1 MLPTASKRARL
12 PLSQATVLRPRA
24 GAPAFAGLFLITFS
38 TLMYEVLL
46 TRIFSVTMWYHFA
59 FVAVSVALFGMTAGA
74 LIVHLFPKW
83 FDGRRLRDQLAV
95 CSLLFSL
102 SVVGSFLLH
111 LQLPVDPKWTLEG
124 VSSAALTYAI
134 IAVPFTFSGVV
145 VCLTLTRFHT
155 QVSGLYA
162 ADLAGAAL
170 GAITLVWLLDVL
182 EDGPSAVLAVG
193 AFAAAGAACY
203 AAGAGWRRFV
213 LPATA
218 LATVVL
224 GGLALGNAVAARDED
239 AFLRIVRVKGFDESM
254 PLYETWNAFSRIQV
268 IGNPEALSQVSASGA
283 DGEPPR
289 VRRLG
294 MTIDATAGT
303 TLTSYNGDPESV
315 AFLQDDVVSLAHRI
329 RPHSRVLLIGVGG
342 GYEVLLSLSVGH
354 PSITAVEMNGAIL
367 DAVNG
372 RYGDFTGH
380 LDRQPGVRFVNDEG
394 RAFVE
399 RTDDRYDILQIPF
412 TDTWAATGAGA
423 FALSENGL
431 YTVDAWG
438 TFYDHLSD
446 DGVLTVTRWYLGEA
460 PVEAYRLT
468 ALAAEALRRSGVE
481 RPREHIMLVKS
492 RDSLP
497 GVAVANILIGKRPF
511 SEADIAAV
519 EKVSRDLLWEVMLAP
534 GRTGPNPLFAE
545 IVDAEDV
552 SSVDV
557 GLPVDIRPPTDDR
570 PFFFQMVGFSDLFD
584 TSLYGGLNDYL
595 ARPVLVLFSLTVAVL
610 ALTAVCIVL
619 PLVLTSRRIRIT
631 STLPLLIFFCAI
643 GLGFLLIEI
652 AQMQRLILFLGHPT
666 YGLSVVL
673 FSLLLFSGIGSLAS
687 ERIVAVT
694 PNPGVRPSALWPLAA
709 LLAVLVVFAFVT
721 PAVIDGAYGQTT
733 PLRIASAVALVA
745 PMAFLMGMPFPL
757 GMKIASLRPDA
768 PTAFFW
774 GINGATSVCASVLAV
789 AISMGWGI
797 SMAFWAGCFAYAV
810 AAAALAFVVL
820 RQPTPLAVAAV

>member
-1 MLPTASKRARL
+1 M
-12 PLSQATVLRPRA
+12 SQAAILRPRA
-24 GAPAFAGLFLITFS
+24 GAPAFAGLFLTTFS

-83 FDGRRLRDQLAV
+83 FAERRLRDHLALS
-95 CSLLFSL
+95 SLLFSL
-102 SVVGSFLLH
+102 SIVASFLVH

-134 IAVPFTFSGVV
+134 IAVPFTFSGIV
-145 VCLTLTRFHT
+145 VCLTLTRFST

-170 GAITLVWLLDVL
+170 GAITLVWLLDLL

-203 AAGAGWRRFV
+203 AAGAGWRFA
-213 LPATA
+213 LPAA
-218 LATVVL
+218 GIAAVVL
-224 GGLALGNAVAARDED
+224 GGLAAGNAVAARHEE
-239 AFLRIVRVKGFDESM
+239 AFLRIVHVKGVDEGR

-268 IGNPEALSQVSASGA
+268 AGDPDALSQVSATGS
-283 DGEPPR
+283 DGSP
-289 VRRLG
+289 VIRRLA

-303 TLTSYNGDPESV
+303 TLTSYDGDPASV
-315 AFLQDDVVSLAHRI
+315 AFLQDDIVALGHHV
-329 RPHSRVLLIGVGG
+329 RPRSKVLLIGTGG
-342 GYEVLLSLSVGH
+342 GFEVLLSLSIGH

-367 DAVNG
+367 DAVNR

-399 RTDDRYDILQIPF
+399 RSGERYDIIQVPF

-431 YTVDAWG
+431 YTVEAWE

-446 DGVLTVTRWYLGEA
+446 DGLLTVTRWHLTDT
-460 PVEAYRLT
+460 PIEAYRLT
-468 ALAAEALRRSGVE
+468 ALAAETLRRSGVE
-481 RPREHIMLVKS
+481 RPRDHIVLVKS
-492 RDSLP
+492 ADTLP
-497 GVAVANILIGKRPF
+497 GVAVANVLVGRKPF
-511 SEADIAAV
+511 SAADIATV
-519 EKVSRDLLWEVMLAP
+519 ERVSADHHWEVLLTPQDA
-534 GRTGPNPLFAE
+534 GRNPLFAE
-545 IVDAEDV
+545 IVQAEDV

-570 PFFFQMVGFSDLFD
+570 PFFFQMVAFGDLFD
-584 TSLYGGLNDYL
+584 RALYNGLNDYL
-595 ARPVLVLFSLTVAVL
+595 ARPVLVLFALSVAVL
-610 ALTAVCIVL
+610 GLTALCILL
-619 PLVLTSRRIRIT
+619 PLIVTSRRIAIT
-631 STLPLLIFFCAI
+631 STLPFVVFFCAI

-687 ERIVAVT
+687 DRIVAVT
-694 PNPGVRPSALWPLAA
+694 ANPGVRPVALLPVAA
-709 LLAVLVVFAFVT
+709 LLAVLVAFAFLT
-721 PAVIDGAYGQTT
+721 PAAIDAFHAQTT
-733 PLRIASAVALVA
+733 PLRIAGAVALLA
-745 PMAFLMGMPFPL
+745 PMAFLMGMPFPV
-757 GMKIASLRPDA
+757 GMKVASLRPDA

-797 SMAFWAGCFAYAV
+797 SMAFWAGCLAYAV
-810 AAAALAFVVL
+810 AAVALA
-820 RQPTPLAVAAV
+820 LAVVRLRHA

>member
-1 MLPTASKRARL
+1 M
-12 PLSQATVLRPRA
+12 SQAAALGPRA
-24 GAPAFAGLFLITFS
+24 GVAAFAGLFLTTFS

-74 LIVHLFPKW
+74 LMVHLFPRW
-83 FDGRRLRDQLAV
+83 FEGRWLRDGLAA

-102 SVVGSFLLH
+102 TIVASFLLH

-145 VCLTLTRFHT
+145 VCLTLTRFSR

-170 GAITLVWLLDVL
+170 GAIALVWLLDVL

-203 AAGAGWRRFV
+203 AAGAGWRRV
-213 LPATA
+213 ALPAA
-218 LATVVL
+218 AIAVAVLA
-224 GGLALGNAVAARDED
+224 GLAAANAYAARHEE
-239 AFLRIVRVKGFDESM
+239 AFLRIVHVKGADEGR
-254 PLYETWNAFSRIQV
+254 PLFETWNAFSRIRV
-268 IGNPEALSQVSASGA
+268 TGDPDALSQVSASGA
-283 DGEPPR
+283 SGDPP
-289 VRRLG
+289 VLRRLG

-303 TLTSYNGDPESV
+303 TLTSYNGDPASV
-315 AFLQDDVVSLAHRI
+315 AFLQDDIVSLAHHL
-329 RPHSRVLLIGVGG
+329 RPDSRVLIIGVGG
-342 GYEVLLSLSVGH
+342 GFEVLLSLSAGQ

-367 DAVNG
+367 DALNG
-372 RYGDFTGH
+372 RFGDFTGH
-380 LDRQPGVRFVNDEG
+380 LDQQPGVHFVNDEG

-399 RTDDRYDILQIPF
+399 RSDERYDILQIPF

-431 YTVDAWG
+431 YTVEAWE
-438 TFYDHLSD
+438 TFLDHLSD
-446 DGVLTVTRWYLGEA
+446 HGVLTVTRWYLSDA
-460 PVEAYRLT
+460 PIEAYRLT
-468 ALAAEALRRSGVE
+468 ALAAEALRRSGVAD
-481 RPREHIMLVKS
+481 PRAHIMLVKS

-497 GVAVANILIGKRPF
+497 GVAVANILVSRQPF
-511 SEADIAAV
+511 PASDIAAV
-519 EKVSRDLLWEVMLAP
+519 EQISDDHSWEAMLAP
-534 GRTGPNPLFAE
+534 GRTGSNPHFAE
-545 IVDAEDV
+545 IVDAKDV
-552 SSVDV
+552 ASVDV

-570 PFFFQMVGFSDLFD
+570 PFFFQMVGFDDLFD

-595 ARPVLVLFSLTVAVL
+595 ARPVLVLFSLSVAVL
-610 ALTAVCIVL
+610 GLTALCIVL
-619 PLVLTSRRIRIT
+619 PLVLTSRRIAIVR
-631 STLPLLIFFCAI
+631 SLPLLVFFCAI

-652 AQMQRLILFLGHPT
+652 AEMQRLILFLGHPT

-687 ERIVAVT
+687 ERAVSIGA
-694 PNPGVRPSALWPLAA
+694 NPGVRPSALWPVAA
-709 LLAVLVVFAFVT
+709 LLTVLLAFAFVT
-721 PAVIDGAYGQTT
+721 PAAIDALRGEAT
-733 PLRIASAVALVA
+733 PLRIASAVGLLA

-757 GMKIASLRPDA
+757 GMKVAALRPEA

-774 GINGATSVCASVLAV
+774 GINGATSVCASVLGV

-797 SMAFWAGCFAYAV
+797 SMAFWAGCLAYAV
-810 AAAALAFVVL
+810 AGTALGLAVL
-820 RQPTPLAVAAV
+820 RARPA

>member
-1 MLPTASKRARL
+1 ML
-12 PLSQATVLRPRA
+12 LSQAAVLRPRA
-24 GAPAFAGLFLITFS
+24 GAPAFAGLFLTTFS

-74 LIVHLFPKW
+74 LIVHLFPTW
-83 FDGRRLRDQLAV
+83 FDGRRLRDQLAA
-95 CSLLFSL
+95 CALLFSL
-102 SVVGSFLLH
+102 SIVASFLLH

-134 IAVPFTFSGVV
+134 IAVPFTCSGIV
-145 VCLTLTRFHT
+145 VCLTLTRFST

-170 GAITLVWLLDVL
+170 GAITLVWLLDVM
-182 EDGPSAVLAVG
+182 EDAPSAVLAVG

-203 AAGAGWRRFV
+203 AAGAGWRFA
-213 LPATA
+213 LPAMA
-218 LATVVL
+218 LVAVVL
-224 GGLALGNAVAARDED
+224 GGLAAGNAVAARHEE
-239 AFLRIVRVKGFDESM
+239 AFLRIVHVKGADEGR

-268 IGNPEALSQVSASGA
+268 AGDPEALSQVSASGA
-283 DGEPPR
+283 DGDPPII
-289 VRRLG
+289 RRLA
-294 MTIDATAGT
+294 MTIDATAAT

-315 AFLQDDVVSLAHRI
+315 AFLQDDIVSLAHHI
-329 RPHSRVLLIGVGG
+329 RPRSNVLLIGTGG
-342 GYEVLLSLSVGH
+342 GFEVLLSLSVGH
-354 PSITAVEMNGAIL
+354 PSITAVEINGAII

-399 RTDDRYDILQIPF
+399 RSGERYDIIQIPF

-431 YTVDAWG
+431 YTVEAWEA
-438 TFYDHLSD
+438 FYDHLSE
-446 DGVLTVTRWYLGEA
+446 DGVLTVTRWHLTA
-460 PVEAYRLT
+460 TPIEAYRLT

-481 RPREHIMLVKS
+481 RPRDHIVLVKS
-492 RDSLP
+492 ADTLP
-497 GVAVANILIGKRPF
+497 GVAVANVLVGRQPF
-511 SEADIAAV
+511 SRDDLATV
-519 EKVSRDLLWEVMLAP
+519 ERVSAERHWEVLLAP
-534 GRTGPNPLFAE
+534 GRAGRNPLFAE
-545 IVDAEDV
+545 IVEAEDV
-552 SSVDV
+552 ASVDV

-570 PFFFQMVGFSDLFD
+570 PFFFQMVAFGDLFD
-584 TSLYGGLNDYL
+584 RALYSGLNDYL
-595 ARPVLVLFSLTVAVL
+595 ARPVLVLFSLSVAVL
-610 ALTAVCIVL
+610 ALTALCILL
-619 PLVLTSRRIRIT
+619 PLILTGRRVAIR
-631 STLPLLIFFCAI
+631 STLPFVVFFCAI

-687 ERIVAVT
+687 ERIVAMV

-709 LLAVLVVFAFVT
+709 LLAVLVAFAFLT
-721 PAVIDGAYGQTT
+721 PAAIDAFSAQTT
-733 PLRIASAVALVA
+733 PLRIAGAVGILA

-757 GMKIASLRPDA
+757 GMKLASLRPDA

-797 SMAFWAGCFAYAV
+797 SMAFWAGCLAYAV
-810 AAAALAFVVL
+810 AAGALGLVIL
-820 RQPTPLAVAAV
+820 RARVA